1 MPYKLALFDFDGTLA
16 DSFPW
21 FTTVMNDAADKFG
34 FRRIAPEEVETLR
47 GKSAREMI
55 ALMGVRTWK
64 LPLIANYMRKRKAQ
78 DLDKVK
84 LFTDAAPTLRRLHEA
99 GVTLAIVS
107 SNSEANIRA
116 LLGPETAALIAQ
128 YQCGASMFGKAKMFK
143 SVLRQSG
150 INASDAICIGDEL
163 RDLDSARAAG
173 IAFGA
178 VTWGYTHG
186 AALRAQKPAHVFET
200 FNELFTTVTG
210 TPAQA

>member
-34 FRRIAPEEVETLR
+34 FRRIAAHEVDTLR

-55 ALMGVRTWK
+55 AHCGVKTWK
-64 LPLIANYMRKRKAQ
+64 LPFIANYMRKRKAQ
-78 DLDKVK
+78 DIDKVH
-84 LFTDAAPTLRRLHEA
+84 LFADAAPTLRRLHAA

-107 SNSEANIRA
+107 SNSETNIRA
-116 LLGPETAALIAQ
+116 MLGPETAALIAH
-128 YQCGASMFGKAKMFK
+128 YECRASMFGKARRFK
-143 SVLRQSG
+143 QVLRASG
-150 INASDAICIGDEL
+150 IGARDAISVGDEI

-173 IAFGA
+173 IPFGA

-186 AALRAQKPAHVFET
+186 VALRAQRPEHVFESFEEIFET
-200 FNELFTTVTG
+200 LTRMR
-210 TPAQA
+210 